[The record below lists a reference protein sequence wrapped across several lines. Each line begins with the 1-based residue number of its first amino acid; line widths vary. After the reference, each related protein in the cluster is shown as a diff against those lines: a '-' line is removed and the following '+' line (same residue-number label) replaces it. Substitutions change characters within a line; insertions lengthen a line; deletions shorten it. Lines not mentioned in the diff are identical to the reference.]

1 MTDIVK
7 TNGGAVAPANP
18 LQIIQDAVAGGVEA
32 AQLGQL
38 LDLQLRFQ
46 ADEARKAYVAAMAA
60 FKANPPTIWKD
71 KTVHAGKA
79 TYSHVSLEFA
89 SKSIMEGLAANGM
102 VHDWESSV
110 IDGVVSVTCYI
121 THEQGH
127 RHKGA
132 TLTASPDNSG
142 SKNSV
147 QAIGSTTTYL
157 QRYTQLMTT
166 GLAVGG
172 LDDDGIGSTFLT
184 DDEVAELQALIEQSG
199 TDIAKFCAFMKVDSL
214 ARIPGEH
221 FRKARLALVQK
232 VKKGTKS

>member
-18 LQIIQDAVAGGVEA
+18 LQIIQQAVAGGVEA
-32 AQLGQL
+32 EQLGQL

-71 KTVHAGKA
+71 KTVQAGKA

-102 VHDWESSV
+102 VHDWESDV
-110 IDGVVSVTCYI
+110 VGGVVTVTCYI

-132 TLTASPDNSG
+132 TLTASPDTSG
-142 SKNSV
+142 NKNGV

-157 QRYTQLMTT
+157 QRYTLLMTT

-172 LDDDGIGSTFLT
+172 LDDDGIGATFLSA
-184 DDEVAELQALIEQSG
+184 DEVDELQQLIDETG
-199 TDIAKFCAFMKVDSL
+199 TDIKRFCHYMKVDSL

-221 FRKARLALVQK
+221 YRKARLSLKAK
-232 VKKGTKS
+232 KKGA